1 SLRLRKTDYRRPTMA
16 LAFAPALENRPTSG
30 MFPKAP
36 LDESL
41 CATLVVEGK
50 GARIGGR
57 AIDAGT
63 YRVRVDESRER
74 IVLDSDART
83 YALTAFFRRPQIDV
97 AATEAILEPGMN
109 GRSFVVVRTSR
120 GAEWIA

>member
-1 SLRLRKTDYRRPTMA
+1 MA
-16 LAFAPALENRPTSG
+16 LAYAPALEIRPSSG
-30 MFPKAP
+30 AFPKAP
-36 LDESL
+36 ETSS

-74 IVLDSDART
+74 IVLESDART
-83 YALTAFFRRPQIDV
+83 YALTAFFRRPQIDI
-97 AATEAILEPGMN
+97 ASPIEAILEPGLN
-109 GRSFVVVRTSR
+109 GRSFVVVRTAR
-120 GAEWIA
+120 CAEWVA